1 MKAAVYYGPLD
12 VRTEEVEM
20 PKIEDNEIL
29 VKVKAC
35 GICGTDLHMY
45 KLGLFSDTLC
55 RQLEKGG
62 IPGHEFS
69 GEVVKVGRRV
79 RRIKE
84 GERVAAVYFGGMA
97 EYNPVPY
104 FRGVNVHKLPPE
116 VSYNEAATLEPLANS
131 LHATLRANPSK
142 GETAVI
148 FGAGGIG
155 LGIVQC
161 LKALELEL
169 NKIIVVDMSD
179 HRLNIAKQ
187 LGADEVINASVDD
200 PNEKILDF
208 VGYIPKI
215 SEISDF
221 LGFSEKIPKVDV
233 VYDCVGY
240 MKSHP
245 GTPVIQQAINMVR
258 TIKGRIVIHGLFE
271 ENVNIDL
278 VPLVGKQ
285 NSIIGSFGFDPSD
298 IKQALELMQ
307 SKKIDRTKIISHEFP
322 LDQAKEAFEMQCNVN
337 ESVKVL
343 IKP

>member
-45 KLGLFSDTLC
+45 KLGLFSDVSC
-55 RQLEKGG
+55 RESEKGG

-79 RRIKE
+79 RRLEE
-84 GERVAAVYFGGMA
+84 GERVAAINFGGMA
-97 EYNPVPY
+97 EYNPVP
-104 FRGVNVHKLPPE
+104 FVRDFNVHKLSPE
-116 VSYNEAATLEPLANS
+116 ISYNEAATLEPLANS
-131 LHATLRANPSK
+131 LHATLRGNPSK

-148 FGAGGIG
+148 FGAGAIG

-161 LKALELEL
+161 LKALEFEL
-169 NKIIVVDMSD
+169 KKIIVVDMSD
-179 HRLNIAKQ
+179 HRLIVAKK

-200 PNEKILDF
+200 PNEKMMDI
-208 VGYIPKI
+208 VGYTIAALP
-215 SEISDF
+215 E
-221 LGFSEKIPKVDV
+221 FSQENIPKVDV

-240 MKSHP
+240 IKSQP

-258 TIKGRIVIHGLFE
+258 SMKGRIVIHGLFE

-278 VPLVGKQ
+278 GPLVGKQ
-285 NSIIGSFGFDPSD
+285 NSIIGSFAFNASEV
-298 IKQALELMQ
+298 KQALELMQ
-307 SKKIDRTKIISHEFP
+307 LKKIDRTKIISHEFP
-322 LDQAKEAFEMQCNVN
+322 IDQAKEAFEMQCNVN

>member
-1 MKAAVYYGPLD
+1 MKAAVYYCPQD

-20 PKIEDNEIL
+20 PKLEDHEIL

-35 GICGTDLHMY
+35 GICGSDLHMY

-55 RQLEKGG
+55 RESEKGG

-79 RRIKE
+79 RRLNE

-97 EYNPVPY
+97 EYTPVPF
-104 FRGVNVHKLPPE
+104 FRGVNVHILPPE

-131 LHATLRANPSK
+131 LHATLRGNPSK

-161 LKALELEL
+161 LKALELEM
-169 NKIIVVDMSD
+169 NKIIVVDKSD

-187 LGADEVINASVDD
+187 LGADVVINASVDD
-200 PNEKILDF
+200 PNEKILDI
-208 VGYIPKI
+208 VGYITM
-215 SEISDF
+215 F
-221 LGFSEKIPKVDV
+221 LEGFSELQIPKVDV

-245 GTPVIQQAINMVR
+245 GTPVIQQAIDMVR
-258 TIKGRIVIHGLFE
+258 TIRGRIVIHGLFE
-271 ENVNIDL
+271 ENVNLDL
-278 VPLVGKQ
+278 LPLVGKQ
-285 NSIIGSFGFDPSD
+285 NTIIGSFGFDPSD